1 MHKRVGYTT
10 YRMGSTVLS
19 GVILLV
25 VAAMLIVGVLL
36 VRAKLLQ
43 NAQDMGTALA
53 RSYAMEEQSNL
64 DALEKNVRLAS
75 QYVDEFSQ
83 ESDDLTVVQNW
94 MSDYFGKLIDT
105 LGEGTI
111 DPYAVIDGQI
121 VAANPWEGDGDY
133 AYAETDWY
141 RNALAADGE
150 VVCTDA
156 YTDALTGQRVMT
168 MSQALSTPGEVFA
181 MDIYIQNPNMHQF
194 LRELPQECSYY
205 LCDQDGVLLYAV
217 VERELDSARLQSH
230 ADYLMAGIEDG
241 SLLAYNASFKDLNGV
256 SRGAYYHQ
264 MRNGWTA
271 IMTIPFNSI
280 LIGDQNLVIYLLTII
295 AVVSIAALMV
305 VLVRDALQNRRVKKA
320 DDTAHMLG
328 DSFYAIFRVNFRN
341 GEYEAIKRYRDMQE
355 ALPLKGPYALLLQQM
370 QRVVKSSTYQA
381 FERGFSLDNIHQ
393 RAEQGVKDYG
403 GDYQRLFGDTYR
415 WVNIRTLYDPELS
428 KDEVILCFRDVDEE
442 KRQELQHTIILQ
454 EALDA
459 AKKSTKAKSEFFSRM
474 SHDMRTPL
482 NGILG
487 CCELAQKTTD
497 SSKIPGYL
505 SKIEFAGKQLLDLI
519 NDILE
524 LSRMEA
530 GKSNLQ
536 EKNFDLGQLLESIAD
551 IFRVNAQAE
560 GKHFQTRV
568 EFQQTMV
575 RGDSQKI
582 SQILNNLLSNA
593 VKYSNPG
600 DSIVLEAR
608 QFDFQQHSKYQI
620 VVEDTGVGMSAGFL
634 EHLFEPYSRETA
646 FSAHNTVGTGLGM
659 PIVKSLVQQMSGE
672 ISVESQ
678 LGKGTRFVVTIPLRA
693 VCGES
698 ESQQPEKSGEEGEF
712 AWDGR
717 VVLLAE
723 DNLLNREIATEI
735 LETLGAKV
743 IAAEDGTE
751 ALRLFSE
758 SPLYSVDVILMD
770 MQMPVMDGCQAA
782 SAIRG
787 LDRADAASVPIIA
800 VTANAFSEDIARTT
814 QAGMNDHVAKPLD
827 VAVLTQ
833 TMQRLIRERSHN
845 GKASPEDGG
854 NGGDN
859 VDGKQA

>member
-1 MHKRVGYTT
+1 MRKQVGYTS
-10 YRMGSTVLS
+10 YRIGSTVLS

-36 VRAKLLQ
+36 VRTKLLQ

-53 RSYAMEEQSNL
+53 RSYAMEEESNL
-64 DALEKNVRLAS
+64 DSLKKNVRLAS

-83 ESDDLTVVQNW
+83 ESDDLTVVQHW
-94 MSDYFGKLIDT
+94 LSSYFCKLIDT

-133 AYAETDWY
+133 VYAETAWY
-141 RNALAADGE
+141 QNALEANGE
-150 VVCTDA
+150 VVCSDV
-156 YTDALTGQRVMT
+156 YTDAITGQRVMT
-168 MSQALSTPGEVFA
+168 LSQALSTPGEVFA
-181 MDIYIQNPNMHQF
+181 MDVYIQNPNMHQS
-194 LRELPQECSYY
+194 LRELPEECSYY

-217 VERELDSARLQSH
+217 VEGEMDSARLQTH

-241 SLLAYNASFKDLNGV
+241 SLLAYDASFRDLNGV

-280 LIGDQNLVIYLLTII
+280 LIGDQSLVIYLLTII

-305 VLVRDALQNRRVKKA
+305 VLVRDALQNRRMKKA

-328 DSFYAIFRVNFRN
+328 DSFYAIFRVNFRDGN
-341 GEYEAIKRYRDMQE
+341 YEAIKLYQDMQD
-355 ALPLKGPYALLLQQM
+355 ALPPKGAYSLVLQQM
-370 QRVVKSSTYQA
+370 QQVVKSSTYQA
-381 FERGFSLDNIHQ
+381 FERGFSLDNIRQ
-393 RAEQGVKDYG
+393 RAEQGVQDYG

-415 WVNIRTLYDPELS
+415 WVNIRTLYDPKLA

-497 SSKIPGYL
+497 SSKIPSYL
-505 SKIEFAGKQLLDLI
+505 RKIEFAGKQLLDLI

-524 LSRMEA
+524 LSRMES
-530 GKSNLQ
+530 GKSNLE
-536 EKNFDLGQLLESIAD
+536 EKTFDLRQLLENIGEL
-551 IFRVNAQAE
+551 FQENAQAE
-560 GKHFQTRV
+560 GKSFQVRV
-568 EFQQTMV
+568 DFRQTMV
-575 RGDSQKI
+575 RGDSRKI

-600 DSIVLEAR
+600 DSILLEAR
-608 QFDFQQHSKYQI
+608 QFDFQQYSKYQF
-620 VVEDTGVGMSAGFL
+620 VVEDTGVGMSEGFL

-646 FSAHNTVGTGLGM
+646 FTAHNTVGTGLGM

-678 LGKGTRFVVTIPLRA
+678 LGKGSRFVVTIPLQTVSTA
-693 VCGES
+693 S
-698 ESQQPEKSGEEGEF
+698 EPQEPEQTQEDGDFS
-712 AWDGR
+712 WDGR

-743 IAAEDGTE
+743 IAAEDGAE
-751 ALRLFSE
+751 ALRLFSQT
-758 SPLYSVDVILMD
+758 PLHSVDVILMD

-782 SAIRG
+782 SAIRA

-833 TMQRLIRERSHN
+833 TMQRLIQERSQN
-845 GKASPEDGG
+845 GNPSAPAGKKGEKD
-854 NGGDN
+854 
-859 VDGKQA
+859 VDGK